1 MKRVNYKRLSI
12 QNFLSIGKKPVVIEF
27 KKGIHIITGV
37 NKDKTD
43 RKNGVGKSAV
53 ACAFYFAHFGE
64 AIRNIKKDLIVNDI
78 TNGKVEVILD
88 VEVID
93 NGVTS
98 MYQITRNLKPSRLRI
113 TKDGVDVTLSS
124 IPKTTE
130 YISDILGVTPS
141 LTTNCIIM
149 TINDTIPFMA
159 KPKGDKRKFIED
171 VFDLDV
177 FSRMVT
183 LLKRDF
189 RETKKLVDVQDAK
202 VQEIKRSV
210 KKLKEQKLKLETMKK
225 ERIAHY
231 EKRKAGNVKEKKELE
246 EKVANYTKIG
256 KLSDI
261 ESNIQKLEEAV
272 KKLTALRSLNHEGKV
287 LLEHS
292 NEKLDEEVAEIAAKR
307 ERGVCIECGRK
318 HDADMTTQYDECIR
332 TIKTKKEVAFKR
344 IAVHQGRIDLS
355 SEKRAKCSTG
365 LDKLRKQKQETAIAI
380 EDRKTDTK
388 RLEQITDWI
397 KELDDDIETV
407 KKSDD
412 TFTGNIKGEAD
423 RLRKNATEL
432 SELQEKF
439 KVLESSKFVL
449 GDEGVKTHIIKKLID
464 LLNQKL
470 THYIRKL
477 DGNCICRFN
486 EYFEEEIINTKNK
499 PRSYFNFSGAEK
511 KAVDLGCLFAFS
523 DVKRVQGGVSYN
535 VSMYDELF
543 DSSLDETGVGLVI
556 DILGDRVEDNDEC
569 VIIISHRKEA
579 IKAVTGEVIYLEKKN
594 DITCRVDYADG
605 KL

>member
-1 MKRVNYKRLSI
+1 MKRVNYRQLSI
-12 QNFLSIGKKPVVIEF
+12 QNFLSIGKEPVVVPF
-27 KKGIHIITGV
+27 TKGIHIITGV

-64 AIRNIKKDLIVNDI
+64 AIRPIKKDLIVNDI

-93 NGVTS
+93 NGVS
-98 MYQITRNLKPSRLRI
+98 NMYQITRNLKPSRLKI

-130 YISDILGVTPS
+130 HICDILGITPS
-141 LTTNCIIM
+141 LATNCVIM
-149 TINDTIPFMA
+149 TINDTVPFMA

-177 FSRMVT
+177 FSRMV
-183 LLKRDF
+183 LILKRDF
-189 RETKKLVDVQDAK
+189 RDTKKLVDVQDAK

-210 KKLKEQKLKLETMKK
+210 QKLKEQKDKLETMKK
-225 ERIAHY
+225 ERVAHY
-231 EKRKAGNVKEKKELE
+231 EKRKASNVQERDELKK
-246 EKVANYTKIG
+246 KVANYS
-256 KLSDI
+256 KLGSLDDI
-261 ESNIQKLEEAV
+261 DSNIKKLEDAI
-272 KKLTALRSLNHEGKV
+272 KKLTAIRSQNHETKV
-287 LLEHS
+287 LLERDV
-292 NEKLDEEVAEIAAKR
+292 EGCVDKIEELKAKR
-307 ERGVCIECGRK
+307 EKGVCIECGRK
-318 HDADMTTQYDECIR
+318 HDADMTTQFDDC
-332 TIKTKKEVAFKR
+332 IKTAVTKKDRLFEKIV
-344 IAVHQGRIDLS
+344 VHQGRIDLS
-355 SEKRAKCSTG
+355 SSKRDKCSTG
-365 LDKLRKQKQETAIAI
+365 LDKLRKQKQETAIAV

-388 RLEQITDWI
+388 RLEQIEGWI
-397 KELDDDIETV
+397 RELDGDIATV
-407 KKSDD
+407 QKSDD
-412 TFTGNIKGEAD
+412 TFTGNIQGEAD

-432 SELQEKF
+432 SDLQEKF
-439 KVLESSKFVL
+439 KVLDSAKFVL

-523 DVKRVQGGVSYN
+523 DIKRVQGGVSYN

-543 DSSLDETGVGLVI
+543 DSSLDETGVQLVI
-556 DILGDRVEDNDEC
+556 DLLAERVEENDEC
-569 VIIISHRKEA
+569 VMIISHRKEA
-579 IKAVTGEVIYLEKKN
+579 IKAVTGEIIYLEKKN
-594 DITCRVDYADG
+594 DITRRVDYDDT